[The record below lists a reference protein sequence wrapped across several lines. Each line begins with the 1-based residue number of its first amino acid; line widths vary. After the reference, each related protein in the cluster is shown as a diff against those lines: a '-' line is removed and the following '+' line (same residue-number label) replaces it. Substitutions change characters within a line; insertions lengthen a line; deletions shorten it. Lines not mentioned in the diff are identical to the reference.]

1 MLIAWATIFCNS
13 CCRLSLNN
21 CVIFILK
28 TKQNKKK
35 FENLTVLRALL
46 CEEPDWKPV
55 YPHFN

>member
-35 FENLTVLRALL
+35 FENLTALCALL
-46 CEEPDWKPV
+46 CKEPDS
-55 YPHFN
+55 